1 MSKFSLKSL
10 LALLRRPAAIYLLAN
25 VLGRIGGIVLIPI
38 YTKKL
43 TQTEYGAYGLIT
55 SLTSLLP
62 LCISCGLTAGL
73 SKAFFDTKDV
83 SMAKQAV
90 GSIAKGMIAIAAF
103 WTMLA
108 TLVVLVALPHGIM
121 QLTQRQLLLVLCISF
136 ANCVGFVP
144 DNYLRAA
151 QKPIFAVATQLGQFL
166 LTTSLGI
173 YLVAFKGRGV
183 DGAIEAGLGAS
194 LVAACVGFWLTF
206 VHLGGRDV
214 IKHTRSVLRFSLAF
228 VPHFMASW
236 AQEAGDRW
244 ILSAFGD
251 RRALGSYYLSV
262 QLLSPIPMVTGA
274 WNGGE
279 TPRVGEL
286 FRDGGM
292 AAVFRE
298 LPTQF
303 RRSFA
308 AAALPTALLVFGSP
322 LLPLVINARFAQ
334 VLFILP
340 VLALAYL
347 FDSLYYPST
356 NVIFYSGYSKAIP
369 TVTVLTSVV
378 GLSLC
383 YVLLRR
389 FGVPGLLVARVATSF
404 IRSLTL
410 GLVARSL
417 GKRML
422 RTSST
427 ALAAVSTTGPTS

>member
-1 MSKFSLKSL
+1 MI
-10 LALLRRPAAIYLLAN
+10 ALLKRPAFIYLLAN
-25 VLGRIGGIVLIPI
+25 VLGRVGGIVLIPI

-43 TQTEYGAYGLIT
+43 TEAQYGAYGLIT

-62 LCISCGLTAGL
+62 LCFSCGLTAGL
-73 SKAFFDTKDV
+73 SKAFFDTKDINV
-83 SMAKQAV
+83 AKEMV
-90 GSIAKGMIAIAAF
+90 GSIAKGMIF
-103 WTMLA
+103 LCGMWTLLA
-108 TLVVLVALPHGIM
+108 TAIVWFALPHGVM
-121 QLTQRQLLLVLCISF
+121 QLTQRQLLLVLLISF

-151 QKPIFAVATQLGQFL
+151 QKPVFAVATQLGQFL

-173 YLVAFKGRGV
+173 YLVAYKGRGV

-194 LVAACVGFWLTF
+194 FMAATIGFWLTF

-214 IKHTRSVLRFSLAF
+214 IKHTKSVFRFSIAF

-251 RRALGSYYLSV
+251 RRALGPYYLSV

-279 TPRVGEL
+279 TPRVGEM

-292 AAVFRE
+292 RAVFRE
-298 LPTQF
+298 LPTQL

-308 AAALPTALLVFGSP
+308 AAALPTTLLILGSP

-334 VLFILP
+334 VLYIMP
-340 VLALAYL
+340 VLALGYL

-369 TVTVLTSVV
+369 TVTVLTAIV
-378 GLSLC
+378 GMSLC
-383 YVLLRR
+383 FVLIRR
-389 FGVPGLLVARVATSF
+389 FGVPGLLVARVATSLT
-404 IRSLTL
+404 RSVAL
-410 GLVARSL
+410 GLVARAL
-417 GKRML
+417 GKRMIKSEL
-422 RTSST
+422 AIPPVETPKAST
-427 ALAAVSTTGPTS
+427 L